1 MADII
6 EYPSVDFTN
15 ITKEFTSDLPHNTK
29 VVGEVWRCEF
39 NGEYIGYIAWDVAI
53 EQYAFYPY
61 PEEQLILTFPILDDI
76 MLKIYTLMK
85 ERVLN

>member
-6 EYPSVDFTN
+6 KYPCVDFTDV
-15 ITKEFTSDLPHNTK
+15 TDEFANNLPYNTE
-29 VVGEVWRCEF
+29 VVGEVWKCDF

-53 EQYAFYPY
+53 EQYVFYPY